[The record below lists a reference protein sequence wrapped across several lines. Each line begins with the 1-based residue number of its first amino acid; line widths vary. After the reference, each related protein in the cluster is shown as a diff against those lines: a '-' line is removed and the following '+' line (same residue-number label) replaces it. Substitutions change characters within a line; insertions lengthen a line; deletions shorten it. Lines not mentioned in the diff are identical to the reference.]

1 MRNIVYIPAPSAEPL
16 SLALWGLSRPAA
28 VRSVKDTQ
36 YLFPWVTALDGSKWL
51 LVDAEYS
58 IQVHA
63 EAVLDGIADI
73 LQPFIDAG
81 QLPPDTN
88 TTLAVF
94 VEVQRGQR
102 LVVYDA
108 FPQFFK
114 AQAKTL
120 EQMIDAGLLNKPELP
135 KT

>member
-1 MRNIVYIPAPSAEPL
+1 MSAAYIPAPSAQPL
-16 SLALWGLSRPAA
+16 SDALWGLARPPS
-28 VRSVKDTQ
+28 VRGTNDTQ

-51 LVDAEYS
+51 LVDTEYS
-58 IQVHA
+58 ITVHA

-81 QLPPDTN
+81 QLPADTN
-88 TTLAVF
+88 TVLAALVESKRGRRLAVY
-94 VEVQRGQR
+94 E
-102 LVVYDA
+102 A

-114 AQAKTL
+114 DQAKTR